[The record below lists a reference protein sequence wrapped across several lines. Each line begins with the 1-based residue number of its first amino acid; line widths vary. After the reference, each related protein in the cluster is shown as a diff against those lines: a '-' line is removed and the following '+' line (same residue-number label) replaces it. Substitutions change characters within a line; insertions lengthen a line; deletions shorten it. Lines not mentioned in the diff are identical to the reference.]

1 MAVRRTL
8 FTILRVSVSVGLLAW
23 VLSSI
28 EFWDAVYLQDG
39 TVLRGSVL
47 NWREVQS
54 GKAAEIVVRSDGES
68 REIPN
73 GEVSRE
79 ITLYLTDQSLTG
91 RLVEE
96 DDSSITIN
104 TGKEERRVEK
114 SALLK
119 GKGEDGSGI
128 TSSYYRRGLFS
139 ILRTTSVLLIVIGV
153 IYYGLVNILG
163 SVRWWV
169 LLKSQKIPIS
179 LWQANRLSFLGYFFN
194 NVMPGLT
201 GGDLVKSYYV
211 AKETRK
217 KTGAITTVFLDR
229 LIGLVCLA
237 ILSGAM
243 IMVNAGDRRFRGPA
257 LVVILFLGITAALG
271 VAFFSRRVRRA
282 LRINVLAKKIPFEGV
297 KRVLWEIDHA
307 VFLFRNHKTA
317 ILITVLLS
325 FVSQSISVTTNMFFG
340 AAMGLEQ
347 MQMRDYFVFLPIVFM
362 IMSIPI
368 SLSGWG
374 VGEKSYQ
381 KLLWTVGVPL
391 NQAAVMGVLFNL
403 TRTIWSLPGVAFLAV
418 AGRRPTAEE
427 MKEELAADTDQQ
439 IGTIV

>member
-1 MAVRRTL
+1 M
-8 FTILRVSVSVGLLAW
+8 
-23 VLSSI
+23 
-28 EFWDAVYLQDG
+28 
-39 TVLRGSVL
+39 
-47 NWREVQS
+47 
-54 GKAAEIVVRSDGES
+54 
-68 REIPN
+68 
-73 GEVSRE
+73 
-79 ITLYLTDQSLTG
+79 
-91 RLVEE
+91 
-96 DDSSITIN
+96 
-104 TGKEERRVEK
+104 
-114 SALLK
+114 
-119 GKGEDGSGI
+119 
-128 TSSYYRRGLFS
+128 
-139 ILRTTSVLLIVIGV
+139 RTTSVLLIVIGV